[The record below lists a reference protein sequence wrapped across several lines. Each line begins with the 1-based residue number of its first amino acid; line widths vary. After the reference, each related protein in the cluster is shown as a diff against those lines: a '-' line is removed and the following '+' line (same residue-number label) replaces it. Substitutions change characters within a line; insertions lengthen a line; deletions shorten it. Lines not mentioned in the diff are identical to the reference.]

1 LPGIARSPST
11 AWSLLRRRPV
21 FLLWLGMTLS
31 TVGDWVLLVALPVH
45 VYTLTGSSAATAGAF
60 LFELVP
66 RLVLGSPLGTLTD
79 RFDRRRVV
87 AVCSLVQ
94 AAVLA
99 PVATVHGADRLWLIF
114 LCAAALGVLSN
125 LALSATR
132 ALMADV
138 VAAEDLA
145 GAVSLTGL
153 SDNLGRLAGAP
164 LGGAI
169 VGLAGIGAV
178 VAIDVASFLAVAL
191 CAALLGGRARAAGA
205 ERAQAPV
212 PGALRAWLEGL
223 RVVAARR
230 ELRVATAI
238 LAVGAVAQGM
248 FVVLFVVWVSREL
261 GGGGEQIGLLRG
273 VQAAGGLVGAVLVAG
288 VAHRTRPTWLMGG
301 GALAFGVISLA
312 LWNAP
317 VLTTAPAVYAGGFVL
332 AGLPGAAFV
341 TGGLTVLQ
349 LEAAAGERGR
359 VLSTVMAVEDG
370 MQALGVALA
379 GLLAAL
385 LPVVAVFSLQAL
397 LWIAAGV
404 LSLGLLDRA
413 GRRLRAQPSAA
424 RQGDRAG
431 YRSLKLARCPA

>member
-1 LPGIARSPST
+1 MTRRGRT
-11 AWSLLRRRPV
+11 GWSLLRRRPV

-45 VYTLTGSSAATAGAF
+45 VYALTGSSTATAGTF
-60 LFELVP
+60 LFELLP

-79 RFDRRRVV
+79 RLDRRRVV
-87 AVCSLVQ
+87 VVCSLVQ

-99 PVATVHGADRLWLIF
+99 PVATVHAADRLWVVF
-114 LCAAALGVLSN
+114 LCAATLGVLSN
-125 LALSATR
+125 LTLSATR
-132 ALMADV
+132 ALMADL

-178 VAIDVASFLAVAL
+178 VVIDVASFLAVAL
-191 CAALLGGRARAAGA
+191 SAALLGGSARPAAGA
-205 ERAQAPV
+205 AGERA
-212 PGALRAWLEGL
+212 GTLRAWIEGL
-223 RVVAARR
+223 RIIAARR
-230 ELRVATAI
+230 ELRVATGI

-261 GGGGEQIGLLRG
+261 GGGSEEIGLLRG
-273 VQAAGGLVGAVLVAG
+273 VQAAGGLIGAVVVAG
-288 VAHRTRPTWLMGG
+288 VAHRARPTRLMGG
-301 GALAFGVISLA
+301 GALVFGVISLA

-317 VLTTAPAVYAGGFVL
+317 ALTTAVAVYAAGFVL

-349 LEAAAGERGR
+349 LQAGAGERGR

-379 GLLAAL
+379 GLLATQ
-385 LPVVAVFSLQAL
+385 LPVVAVFSVQAL
-397 LWIAAGV
+397 LWIAAGL
-404 LSLGLLDRA
+404 LSLGLLDRP
-413 GRRLRAQPSAA
+413 GRRARAQPSAE
-424 RQGDRAG
+424 RQGDSAG